1 MNYYTLKGGEKMN
14 VYKCII
20 YVDDV
25 RNVRYVEAL
34 TPQAAIY
41 KLYNEFNKDIISYY
55 DIKQI
60 A

>member
-1 MNYYTLKGGEKMN
+1 MN

-20 YVDDV
+20 YINNV

-41 KLYNEFNKDIISYY
+41 KLYQEFNKDVISYY

>member
-1 MNYYTLKGGEKMN
+1 MN
-14 VYKCII
+14 VYRCNI
-20 YVDDV
+20 YIGSQKIT
-25 RNVRYVEAL
+25 RFVEAL

-41 KLYNEFNKDIISYY
+41 KLYNEFNKDVISYY

>member
-1 MNYYTLKGGEKMN
+1 MN

-41 KLYNEFNKDIISYY
+41 KLYNEFNKDVISYY

>member
-1 MNYYTLKGGEKMN
+1 MN
-14 VYKCII
+14 VYKVII
-20 YVDDV
+20 YID
-25 RNVRYVEAL
+25 NVKNIRFVEAL

-41 KLYNEFNKDIISYY
+41 KLYNEFNKDVISYY

>member
-1 MNYYTLKGGEKMN
+1 MKYCTLKRGEKMN
-14 VYKCII
+14 VYKVII
-20 YVDDV
+20 YINNV

-41 KLYNEFNKDIISYY
+41 KLYNEFNKDYISYY